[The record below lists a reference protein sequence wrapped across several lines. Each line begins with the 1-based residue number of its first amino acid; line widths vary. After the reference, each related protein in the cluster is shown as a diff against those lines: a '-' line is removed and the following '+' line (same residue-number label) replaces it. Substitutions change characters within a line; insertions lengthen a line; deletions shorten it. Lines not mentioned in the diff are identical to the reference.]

1 MTMRNPWL
9 SLSMNAWRLGLESQA
24 VISLRLLKAAG
35 GGAGAAREAEI
46 ILAEKVAATLALP
59 GQVMGAGLDLIGPA
73 APSKAIAHFRR
84 KVRANQRRLLRG
96 G

>member
-1 MTMRNPWL
+1 MATRNPWL
-9 SLSMNAWRLGLESQA
+9 SLSLNAWRLGLESQT

-35 GGAGAAREAEI
+35 GGSAAAREAEI
-46 ILAEKVAATLALP
+46 ILAEKTAAALALP
-59 GQVMGAGLDLIGPA
+59 VQMMSAGLEAIGPA
-73 APSKAIAHFRR
+73 GPSRAVAHFRR